1 MEYIVVKVL
10 LRRKK
15 YGKEDDNFFLSK
27 NILDLSVDL
36 VYYSFT
42 GIDLARAG
50 VPEEVQV
57 ARNPSR
63 PSLLPHV

>member
-1 MEYIVVKVL
+1 MV
-10 LRRKK
+10 RKMTI
-15 YGKEDDNFFLSK
+15 FFLSK